1 MNEFSSDICHEQ
13 ILTERKPLLAFDEN
27 TDYAL
32 WRSQVSEKLKELL
45 GDMPEEK
52 VPLNIR
58 IEWEE
63 DKGDYIEKR
72 FVFDTERDTSVPC
85 HLLIPKKSKKPCP
98 VIICLQGHSTGM
110 HISLGR
116 PIYEKDYE
124 QVKSGD
130 RDFAIQAVR
139 EGYAA
144 LVMEQRGFGERLSE
158 KSWIPAIRDFH
169 EADHTGCY
177 HPSMVAL
184 LLGRTLIGERVWDV
198 SRAIDA
204 LETFSGIDSERIA
217 CMGNSGGGTATY
229 YAACMDERIKIA
241 MPSCSVC
248 TFIESIGIMRHC
260 SCNYIPRMAKYFEM
274 GELSCMIAPR
284 KLVVVAGEKD
294 HGFYIKGSLEAYN
307 TIEQIYKKAGCPENC
322 KLVVGEEGHRFYAD
336 PSWEVFRK
344 LADWD

>member
-13 ILTERKPLLAFDEN
+13 IIAKRKPLLSFDEN
-27 TDYAL
+27 NDYAV
-32 WRSQVSEKLKELL
+32 WRSNVSAKLTELL
-45 GDMPEEK
+45 GDMPDEK

-58 IEWEE
+58 VEWEE
-63 DKGDYIEKR
+63 DHGDYVEKR
-72 FVFDTERDTSVPC
+72 FVFATEPNTYVPC
-85 HLLIPKKSKKPCP
+85 HLLLPKMTKKPCP
-98 VIICLQGHSTGM
+98 VVICLQGHSTGM

-116 PIYEKDYE
+116 PKYKQDYE
-124 QVKSGD
+124 LINSGD
-130 RDFAIQAVR
+130 RDFALQAVR

-158 KSWIPAIRDFH
+158 KSWIPALREFN
-169 EADHTGCY
+169 EKYRTGCY

-184 LLGRTLIGERVWDV
+184 LLGRTLLGERVWDI

-204 LETFSGIDSERIA
+204 LEQFEEIDCEKIG

-248 TFIESIGIMRHC
+248 TFEESIGIKRHC
-260 SCNYIPRMAKYFEM
+260 SCNYIPRMAKYFDM
-274 GELSCMIAPR
+274 GDIACMIAPR

-294 HGFYIKGSLEAYN
+294 HGFHIKGSLDAYSV
-307 TIEQIYKKAGCPENC
+307 IEKIYKKAGCPDNC
-322 KLVVGEEGHRFYAD
+322 KLVVGAEGHRFYAD
-336 PSWEVFRK
+336 PSWKVFRE
-344 LADWD
+344 LSQWS